1 MLFLSRH
8 IVPCTSKHCASLHF
22 WQTAWPDAI
31 GSPILRSDADRPG
44 QGGSKGCPIPSP
56 SGRSPFYNMSCRP
69 RLPHCR
75 CNTVRGVLKRCSGS
89 RISGTG
95 RLRPHIPSV
104 RMPRC
109 PLHRGSRPAGKVSPV
124 RKQENQPQRHNRYDG
139 GFYLLYRDRIHAGEG
154 YPIIR
159 MLCAALHIRR
169 QSFRPSC
176 SPPAGIRTTNRAS
189 YSCFRSAPSP

>member
-1 MLFLSRH
+1 MDTVVPCNEDWQSRIVCGRNNNDCPPRCFFLSRH

-124 RKQENQPQRHNRYDG
+124 RKQEK
-139 GFYLLYRDRIHAGEG
+139 
-154 YPIIR
+154 
-159 MLCAALHIRR
+159 
-169 QSFRPSC
+169 
-176 SPPAGIRTTNRAS
+176 
-189 YSCFRSAPSP
+189 SATAP